1 MGAEGSASLALALSL
16 SRTIYIFLILACSHG
31 SVRQDCAA
39 HGEIKVDDG
48 VARLAAA
55 VFFVV

>member
-1 MGAEGSASLALALSL
+1 MGADGSARSL
-16 SRTIYIFLILACSHG
+16 SRSIYIFLIPACSHG
-31 SVRQDCAA
+31 SVRQDCAT

-55 VFFVV
+55 GFFVV